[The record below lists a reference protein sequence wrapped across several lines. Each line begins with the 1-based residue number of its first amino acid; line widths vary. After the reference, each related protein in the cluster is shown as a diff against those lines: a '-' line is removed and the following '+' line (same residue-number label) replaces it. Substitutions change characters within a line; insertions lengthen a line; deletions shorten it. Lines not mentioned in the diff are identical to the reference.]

1 MYQAHLTANDLRKKK
16 RLNGMTEKRH
26 RQSEFTVISPSGRL
40 ATSELTI
47 KESILEN

>member
-1 MYQAHLTANDLRKKK
+1 MYQAHLTANDLRKK